1 MHYRQLLSA
10 IAQAHTSAVGRAA
23 AAVNQGLVLRNWLVG
38 AYVVE
43 FEQGGADRAKY
54 GAGLLKRLAADLTKR
69 GVSGCSLQML
79 ERMRQFYVTYPQ
91 IADSISPSPMRIS
104 GEATPALE
112 ISSSAMAKS
121 KKGQSVTGLSPGIR
135 RASTLEMQSSLITK
149 SPVAAKSSSVMRKSP
164 IRQSPTGELAAELP
178 TPLSPERILQF
189 SWTHLIEL
197 LRLDD
202 PWKRAFYENECL
214 LGAWSVRQLQRQ
226 IGRLLYERTG
236 LSKNKRAVVARAR
249 KQSAEAPATIE
260 DIIRDP
266 YVLEF
271 AGLADR
277 AAYSE
282 NDLESALLNHVQTF
296 LLELGTGFCF
306 EARQFRITVGNEHDR
321 VDLVFYHRRLRCHVL
336 LDLKIRAFSH
346 ADAGQM
352 NFYLNYFKK
361 NMMAPGD
368 QPPVGIVLCSEKDE
382 TKVEYATAGLSQK
395 LFVSRYLVALPSA
408 EKLSAFVA
416 ADRARLERR

>member
-1 MHYRQLLSA
+1 M
-10 IAQAHTSAVGRAA
+10 
-23 AAVNQGLVLRNWLVG
+23 NQGLVLRNWLVG

-54 GAGLLKRLAADLTKR
+54 GEGLLTRLAGDLKKKKLPGLGAD
-69 GVSGCSLQML
+69 VL
-79 ERMRQFYVTYPQ
+79 ERSRNFYLNYPQ
-91 IADSISPSPMRIS
+91 VGGEIS
-104 GEATPALE
+104 ATPWRTLEMPAVALE
-112 ISSSAMAKS
+112 IPSSQVTESAKDKEEPPAPAIS
-121 KKGQSVTGLSPGIR
+121 
-135 RASTLEMQSSLITK
+135 A
-149 SPVAAKSSSVMRKSP
+149 SVMRKSKRSQ
-164 IRQSPTGELAAELP
+164 ISATLQRKFKSADLP
-178 TPLSPERILQF
+178 TPLSAQQVLNLGWARIVQ
-189 SWTHLIEL
+189 L

-226 IGRLLYERTG
+226 IGSLLYERTG

-249 KQSAEAPATIE
+249 KQSAEAPSTIE
-260 DIIRDP
+260 DLIRDP

-282 NDLESALLNHVQTF
+282 NDLESALLNHVQAF

-368 QPPVGIVLCSEKDE
+368 QPPVGIVLCSDKDE
-382 TKVEYATAGLSQK
+382 TKVEYVTAGLSQK
-395 LFVSRYLVALPSA
+395 IFVSRYLVALPSV
-408 EKLSAFVA
+408 EQLRRFVEA
-416 ADRARLERR
+416 NRAQFERS